1 MGARPNPKIE
11 MCPAPPDFRLM
22 RFSSDTVAARDRL
35 EAWRQVLAQQLFQVT
50 VDSLK
55 EEPYRARVMLRA
67 QHDVRIG
74 TGAVGPSINR
84 RSHKL
89 VAADN
94 DDFILLVNL
103 DGWMS
108 VSQRSRES
116 TLRPGDAFLLTCTER
131 GVYTCP
137 SALRLLCLRIPHASL
152 TRFVPAVDQAT
163 GKLIPRESGA
173 IRLLKYYAATLFSDD
188 DIAMAP
194 GASRLVVD
202 HIIDLAALA
211 VGTPREVSTHLVAR
225 SGQDARLRVI
235 KSDIERYLTFRE
247 LSVGWLAQRHGISE
261 RHLYRLFER
270 EGTTFAEHV
279 RGLRLAHAYRML
291 ASPRHN
297 SHSIG
302 AIASQCGFDDI
313 SYFNRL
319 FRNRYDATPSEVRR
333 TKRN

>member
-1 MGARPNPKIE
+1 MGAKPKPELE

-35 EAWRQVLAQQLFQVT
+35 DAWRQVLAQQLFHVT
-50 VDSLK
+50 VDALK

-67 QHDVRIG
+67 QHGVRIG
-74 TGAVGPSINR
+74 TGAVGASINR
-84 RSHKL
+84 RPQKV

-94 DDFILLVNL
+94 DDFVLLINL

-108 VSQRSRES
+108 VSQRNREL
-116 TLRPGDAFLLTCTER
+116 TLRPGDAFLLTCTEK

-137 SALRLLCLRIPHASL
+137 SALRLLCLRIPHEAL
-152 TRFVPAVDQAT
+152 TRFVSSADKAT
-163 GKLIPRESGA
+163 GKIIPRESGA

-211 VGTPREVSTHLVAR
+211 VGTPREVSSHLVAR
-225 SGQDARLRVI
+225 TGQDARLRVI

-261 RHLYRLFER
+261 RQFYRLFER
-270 EGTTFAEHV
+270 EGTTFAEYV
-279 RGLRLAHAYRML
+279 KELRLENAYRML

-319 FRNRYDATPSEVRR
+319 FRNRYHATPSDVRR
-333 TKRN
+333 AKRT